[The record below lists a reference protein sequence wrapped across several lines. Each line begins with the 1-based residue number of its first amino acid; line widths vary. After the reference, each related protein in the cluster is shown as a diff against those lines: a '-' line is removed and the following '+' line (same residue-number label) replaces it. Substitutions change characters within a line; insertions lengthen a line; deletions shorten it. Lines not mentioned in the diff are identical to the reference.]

1 MLLVDILDREFA
13 RFERDFRDCA
23 VTMDPTERHRRGRAL
38 AQRVAAYLLALEQV
52 MKHAALRGLGE
63 PALQALRDEQG
74 RLKWR
79 VADALLAYCASEERA
94 YRSLCKTHRQLRS
107 HAKRLDDELLGRLE
121 GVLSANAQ
129 RLVGETMLQALQSNR
144 RPSPAWQTLPV
155 YRRRASRQGL
165 PVGFDPARLPVLRQ
179 VVLLPGIG
187 ASAG

>member
-1 MLLVDILDREFA
+1 MLLADVVDRELA

-23 VTMDPTERHRRGRAL
+23 VTMDRSERHRRGRAL

-52 MKHAALRGLGE
+52 LSHAALRGLGE
-63 PALQALRDEQG
+63 RALQSLRDEHG

-107 HAKRLDDELLGRLE
+107 HGKRLDDDLLAQLHD
-121 GVLSANAQ
+121 VLSASAQ
-129 RLVGETMLQALQSNR
+129 RLLGETMLDGLQSNR
-144 RPSPAWQTLPV
+144 RPSPALQTLPT
-155 YRRRASRQGL
+155 YRQRSSRRVL

-179 VVLLPGIG
+179 VVLPPGI
-187 ASAG
+187 APSAG